1 MSSQIYQAIQQIC
14 EEKNLQME
22 QVVSTIEAALA
33 AAYRKDFGEKNE
45 NIKVEFEPKTGQFR
59 VFDIKTI
66 VEGPAEDKEEIN
78 PRSEI
83 LLSEYIKDHPD
94 AKIGDEIKTE
104 LFPTAEFGRMA
115 AQTAKQVVIQRL
127 REAER
132 EMIFNEYKGK
142 EGEIIVGTVQRVEG
156 RLVLVNL
163 GSVTAIVPPS
173 EQIPRERYD
182 SGQRIKAVVNSVS
195 IGPRGPEVVLS
206 RASPEMVRKFFAI
219 EVPEIANGAVEL
231 RAVARE
237 AGERSKIAVKAMEE
251 NIDPIGACVGQ
262 RGSRVQTVISELG
275 GEKIDI
281 IEYSDDPIEFITNAL
296 APAKVLSIK
305 LNEEAKEASVEVDS
319 AQFSL
324 AIGRGGQNVRLA
336 SKLTGWKIS
345 LIEKKPEG
353 TEEKPEE
360 IIEGENIEDE
370 KTEIAEGEEVR
381 IEEAVEEKQ
390 TENKAEVKESEEKKE
405 EE

>member
-45 NIKVEFEPKTGQFR
+45 NIKVEFEPKTGKFR
-59 VFDIKTI
+59 VFDIKII

-94 AKIGDEIKTE
+94 AKTGDEIKTE
-104 LFPTAEFGRMA
+104 LFPPAEFGRMA

-296 APAKVLSIK
+296 APAKVLNIK

-353 TEEKPEE
+353 AEEKPEE
-360 IIEGENIEDE
+360 IIEGENIKEE
-370 KTEIAEGEEVR
+370 KTEIAEGEIIKTKET
-381 IEEAVEEKQ
+381 VEEKS
-390 TENKAEVKESEEKKE
+390 TENKAEIKESEEKKKE
-405 EE
+405 

>member
-1 MSSQIYQAIQQIC
+1 
-14 EEKNLQME
+14 
-22 QVVSTIEAALA
+22 
-33 AAYRKDFGEKNE
+33 
-45 NIKVEFEPKTGQFR
+45 
-59 VFDIKTI
+59 
-66 VEGPAEDKEEIN
+66 
-78 PRSEI
+78 
-83 LLSEYIKDHPD
+83 
-94 AKIGDEIKTE
+94 
-104 LFPTAEFGRMA
+104 
-115 AQTAKQVVIQRL
+115 
-127 REAER
+127 
-132 EMIFNEYKGK
+132 MIFNEYKGK

-296 APAKVLSIK
+296 APAKVLNIK

-336 SKLTGWKIS
+336 SKTHGL
-345 LIEKKPEG
+345 
-353 TEEKPEE
+353 
-360 IIEGENIEDE
+360 EN
-370 KTEIAEGEEVR
+370 
-381 IEEAVEEKQ
+381 
-390 TENKAEVKESEEKKE
+390 
-405 EE
+405 

>member
-45 NIKVEFEPKTGQFR
+45 NVKVEFEPKTGQFR

-83 LLSEYIKDHPD
+83 LLSEYIKDHSD
-94 AKIGDEIKTE
+94 AKTGDEIKTE

-173 EQIPRERYD
+173 EQIPHERYD
-182 SGQRIKAVVNSVS
+182 SGQRIKAVVSSVS

-206 RASPEMVRKFFAI
+206 RASPEMVRKFFTI

-231 RAVARE
+231 KAVARE
-237 AGERSKIAVKAMEE
+237 AGERSKIAVKATEE

-281 IEYSDDPIEFITNAL
+281 IEYSDDSVEFITNAL
-296 APAKVLSIK
+296 APAKVLNIK

-345 LIEKKPEG
+345 LIEKRPEG
-353 TEEKPEE
+353 FEEK
-360 IIEGENIEDE
+360 
-370 KTEIAEGEEVR
+370 
-381 IEEAVEEKQ
+381 IEEAVETIEGEKP
-390 TENKAEVKESEEKKE
+390 EEGKIEEIVKEGPEKSKSEEIEKKE
-405 EE
+405 EEKESKE

>member
-22 QVVSTIEAALA
+22 QVVATIEAALA

-45 NIKVEFEPKTGQFR
+45 NVKVEFEPKTGQFR

-94 AKIGDEIKTE
+94 AKTGDEIKTE

-173 EQIPRERYD
+173 EQIPHERYD
-182 SGQRIKAVVNSVS
+182 SGQRIKAVVSSVS

-231 RAVARE
+231 KAVARE
-237 AGERSKIAVKAMEE
+237 AGERSKIAVKATEE

-296 APAKVLSIK
+296 APAKVLNIK
-305 LNEEAKEASVEVDS
+305 LNEEAKGASVEVDS
-319 AQFSL
+319 SQFSL

-345 LIEKKPEG
+345 LIEKRPEG
-353 TEEKPEE
+353 SEEK
-360 IIEGENIEDE
+360 
-370 KTEIAEGEEVR
+370 
-381 IEEAVEEKQ
+381 IEEAVETIEGEKP
-390 TENKAEVKESEEKKE
+390 EEGKIEEIVKESPEKSKSEEIEKREEEKESKE
-405 EE
+405 

>member
-22 QVVSTIEAALA
+22 QVVATIEAALA

-45 NIKVEFEPKTGQFR
+45 NIKVEFEPKTGKFR

-83 LLSEYIKDHPD
+83 LLSEFIKDHPD
-94 AKIGDEIKTE
+94 AKTGDEIKTE
-104 LFPTAEFGRMA
+104 LFPPAEFGRMA

-206 RASPEMVRKFFAI
+206 RTSPEMVRKFFAI

-231 RAVARE
+231 KAVARE

-281 IEYSDDPIEFITNAL
+281 IEFSDDPIEFITNAL
-296 APAKVLSIK
+296 APAKVLNIK

-353 TEEKPEE
+353 AETA
-360 IIEGENIEDE
+360 EGEEAGGEE
-370 KTEIAEGEEVR
+370 KTEITEGDVAG
-381 IEEAVEEKQ
+381 IEEAVEEKPI
-390 TENKAEVKESEEKKE
+390 ENKTEVEESEKKKE
-405 EE
+405 

>member
-22 QVVSTIEAALA
+22 QVVATIEAALA

-45 NIKVEFEPKTGQFR
+45 NVKVEFEPKTGQFR

-83 LLSEYIKDHPD
+83 LLSEYIKDHSD
-94 AKIGDEIKTE
+94 AKTGDEIKTE

-173 EQIPRERYD
+173 EQIPHERYD
-182 SGQRIKAVVNSVS
+182 SGQRIKAVVSSVS

-206 RASPEMVRKFFAI
+206 RASPEMVRKFFTI

-231 RAVARE
+231 KAVARE
-237 AGERSKIAVKAMEE
+237 AGERSKIAVKATEE

-281 IEYSDDPIEFITNAL
+281 IEYSDDSVEFITNAL
-296 APAKVLSIK
+296 APAKVLNIK

-353 TEEKPEE
+353 MKEESKEKIEGESIEEEKPEE
-360 IIEGENIEDE
+360 E
-370 KTEIAEGEEVR
+370 KTEIAEGEAVEKEEA
-381 IEEAVEEKQ
+381 IEEKPEK
-390 TENKAEVKESEEKKE
+390 KKKE
-405 EE
+405 E